1 MIVIKDR
8 LDDAKALSPM
18 LVTVD
23 VRHTFRIVLSSGS
36 NTQYT
41 IHNNVKIL
49 EFIIMSTSI
58 RGGCHRSPVSRIQ
71 MKNVNIN
78 CIKRCLDK
86 HVYQNRYEYIALH

>member
-36 NTQYT
+36 NTHNTPYT
-41 IHNNVKIL
+41 IM
-49 EFIIMSTSI
+49 F
-58 RGGCHRSPVSRIQ
+58 
-71 MKNVNIN
+71 
-78 CIKRCLDK
+78 
-86 HVYQNRYEYIALH
+86 